1 MHVLTLCCVCV
12 GCVQVFDGVK
22 DKLAARQAE
31 LAAQAEGRVVKCHSA
46 AELTAALTAAAAAH
60 QLTVIDFTA
69 VWCGPCKH
77 VAPIFGQLS
86 VDHPSVQFVKVDV
99 DECED
104 IRDEYEVEAMPTF
117 VFIRDGS
124 ELKEYRIQG
133 ANVKA
138 LTRAITLLSATD
150 DSQTAAA

>member
-1 MHVLTLCCVCV
+1 M
-12 GCVQVFDGVK
+12 K

-31 LAAQAEGRVVKCHSA
+31 LAAKAEGRVLKCHSA
-46 AELTAALTAAAAAH
+46 AELSAALTAAAAGH

-77 VAPIFGQLS
+77 AAPIFGQLS
-86 VDHPSVQFVKVDV
+86 VQHTNVRFVKVDV

-104 IRDEYEVEAMPTF
+104 VRDEYGVEAMPTF

-124 ELKEYRIQG
+124 ELREYRIQG

-138 LTRAITLLSATD
+138 LTRAIALLSATD
-150 DSQTAAA
+150 APQIESA

>member
-1 MHVLTLCCVCV
+1 
-12 GCVQVFDGVK
+12 VFDGVK
-22 DKLAARQAE
+22 EKLTARQAE

-46 AELTAALTAAAAAH
+46 AELSALLTAASAAH
-60 QLTVIDFTA
+60 TLTVIDFTA

-86 VDHPSVQFVKVDV
+86 VQHADVQFVKVDV

-104 IRDEYEVEAMPTF
+104 VSGEYGVEAMPTF
-117 VFIRDGS
+117 VFVRDGS

-138 LTRAITLLSATD
+138 LTRAIELLSATD
-150 DSQTAAA
+150 TAQTGAT

>member
-1 MHVLTLCCVCV
+1 M
-12 GCVQVFDGVK
+12 VK

-31 LAAQAEGRVVKCHSA
+31 LAVQAEGRVVKCHSA
-46 AELTAALTAAAAAH
+46 AELSAALAAAEAAQ

-77 VAPIFGQLS
+77 VAPVFGQLS
-86 VDHPSVQFVKVDV
+86 VDVPSVQFVKVDV

-104 IRDEYEVEAMPTF
+104 VRDEYGVEAMPTF
-117 VFIRDGS
+117 VFLRNGS

-138 LTRAITLLSATD
+138 LSRAITLLSATE
-150 DSQTAAA
+150 QPQRAVE

>member
-1 MHVLTLCCVCV
+1 M
-12 GCVQVFDGVK
+12 K

-31 LAAQAEGRVVKCHSA
+31 LAELAEGRVVKCHSA
-46 AELTAALTAAAAAH
+46 AELSAILTAAAAGH

-69 VWCGPCKH
+69 VWCGPCKQ
-77 VAPIFGQLS
+77 VAPHFGQLS
-86 VDHPSVQFVKVDV
+86 MQHTSVTFVKVDV
-99 DECED
+99 DECAD
-104 IRDEYEVEAMPTF
+104 VMDEYGVEAMPTF

-138 LTRAITLLSATD
+138 LTRAIALLSGAGASGAATE
-150 DSQTAAA
+150 